1 MKKID
6 RDAFNMA
13 AYAIITWNPRQRP
26 EYVEIGHNAI
36 SESLSAQ
43 TAN

>member
-1 MKKID
+1 MKKVD
-6 RDAFNMA
+6 RDAFNMV
-13 AYAIITWNPRQRP
+13 AYAIIRWDPRQRP
-26 EYVEIGHNAI
+26 EYVEIGLNAI